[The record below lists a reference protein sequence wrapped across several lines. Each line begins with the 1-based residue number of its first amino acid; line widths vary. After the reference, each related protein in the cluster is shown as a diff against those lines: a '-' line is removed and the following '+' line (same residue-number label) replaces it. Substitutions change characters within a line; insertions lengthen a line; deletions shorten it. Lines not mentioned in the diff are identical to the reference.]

1 MRLARAIPTALAACA
16 LLFCAPRSAHA
27 QTTTETPKREWGDV
41 SLSVVE
47 RFGYLAI
54 NGAEQGKAGM
64 ARGPG
69 LELRFML
76 PIGWGAYY
84 RHIGIA
90 TANDDR
96 ADWKHSEFIA
106 GLSRRLVAVGS
117 RELWSARASA
127 RFDFG
132 VGWTQTGTHER
143 CTRSFVPYGTD
154 CVTGPG
160 RPRNVQGDA
169 MAFETR
175 VGADI
180 GFGPLYLGLDI
191 GMSAYL
197 NVTTGNDSAS
207 LPWLFLSPSGQLKL
221 GLGLPF
227 S

>member
-1 MRLARAIPTALAACA
+1 MRLVSTAFAACLA
-16 LLFCAPRSAHA
+16 LLCAPRVAHA
-27 QTTTETPKREWGDV
+27 QGAAAPREWGDA
-41 SLSVVE
+41 SFSVVQ

-54 NGAEQGKAGM
+54 NGAEQGKSGL

-69 LELRFML
+69 LELRYMM

-84 RHIGIA
+84 RHVGVA
-90 TANDDR
+90 TSNNDQ
-96 ADWKHSEFIA
+96 AEWKHSEFIA
-106 GLSRRLVAVGS
+106 GLSRRLLAVGS

-132 VGWTQTGTHER
+132 VGYAQTGTHER
-143 CTRSFVPYGTD
+143 CTKSLVPFGTD
-154 CVTGPG
+154 CTTSPG

-169 MAFETR
+169 LAFEAR
-175 VGADI
+175 LGADV
-180 GFGPLYLGLDI
+180 GVGPLYVGFDV

-197 NVTTGNDSAS
+197 SILTANGSAS
-207 LPWLFLSPSGQLKL
+207 LPSLFLSPSGQVKL

>member
-1 MRLARAIPTALAACA
+1 MRLVSTAFAACLG
-16 LLFCAPRSAHA
+16 LLCAPRVAHA
-27 QTTTETPKREWGDV
+27 QTTPATREWGDT

-54 NGAEQGKAGM
+54 NGAEQGKSGL

-84 RHIGIA
+84 RHLAVA
-90 TANDDR
+90 TSNNDQ

-106 GLSRRLVAVGS
+106 GLSRRLLAVGS
-117 RELWSARASA
+117 RQLWSARASA

-132 VGWTQTGTHER
+132 VGYAQTGTHER
-143 CTRSFVPYGTD
+143 CTKSFVPYGID
-154 CVTGPG
+154 CVTSPG

-169 MAFETR
+169 LAFEAR
-175 VGADI
+175 LGADI
-180 GFGPLYLGLDI
+180 GVGPLYLGFDV

-197 NVTTGNDSAS
+197 NVTTGSGSAS
-207 LPWLFLSPSGQLKL
+207 LPALFLSPSGQVKL